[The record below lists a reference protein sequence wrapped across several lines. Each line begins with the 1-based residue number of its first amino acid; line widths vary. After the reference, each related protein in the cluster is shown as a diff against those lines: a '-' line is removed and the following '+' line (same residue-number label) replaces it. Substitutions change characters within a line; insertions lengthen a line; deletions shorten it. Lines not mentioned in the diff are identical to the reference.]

1 MDVKELK
8 NMARL
13 IRRDVLEMVYD
24 VKDGHLGPS
33 YSAADIITALYFGGV
48 LNIDPSHPDWDD
60 RDRFVLSK
68 GHACPAVY
76 AALIRKGVIPEDE
89 KFTLRKIGS
98 RLQGHPDMVK
108 TPGIEATTGPLGNG
122 LAMAVGMA
130 KALKLQKK
138 DSRVFVLTG
147 DGELQEGIIWEALQ
161 AAVKHKLDNLYIF
174 IDHNRRQSGGLLSDV
189 SGTLPID
196 EKMKAFQLPCQ
207 EIDGHDFAAIL
218 KSVEVASGQP
228 GPSVIICDTVK
239 GKGVDYMEEDNS
251 WHKRVPTEEQY
262 LSGMSQLEEGKV

>member
-1 MDVKELK
+1 MDVKDLK
-8 NMARL
+8 EISRE

-48 LNIDPSHPDWDD
+48 LNIDPVNPDWAD

-76 AALIRKGVIPEDE
+76 AALIKKGVIPEDE
-89 KFTLRKIGS
+89 KLTLRKIGS

-130 KALKLQKK
+130 KALKIQKK
-138 DSRVFVLTG
+138 TSRVFVLTG

-161 AAVKHKLDNLYIF
+161 AAVKHKLDNLYIL

-196 EKMKAFQLPCQ
+196 EKMKAFQLSCQ
-207 EIDGHDFAAIL
+207 EIDGHDFGAIL
-218 KSVEVASGQP
+218 GAVKTAEQEA

-239 GKGVDYMEEDNS
+239 GKGIDYMEEDNS
-251 WHKRVPTEEQY
+251 WHKRVPTEEEY
-262 LSGMSQLEEGKV
+262 LSGMRQLEGVKI